1 MINGFSK
8 FSKEQKRRWLEKNYL
23 NDFQYEDIFGKYDNA
38 DATLQQLH
46 DEFIENTVA
55 NYYLPLGVAPNFCI
69 NDQFYTI
76 PMVVEESSVVAGV
89 SKAAKYWAERGGFRS
104 EVVST
109 EKIGQIHLFFDGNS
123 DDFQNFFNQIKPILL
138 PDTQH
143 ITSNMQKRGGGICS
157 IELQDKTHQL
167 TGYYQV
173 FATFETLDAMG
184 ANFIN
189 SCLEQMAK
197 TIEREATHWKL
208 SGNIEI
214 LMCILS
220 NYVPNCLVRSQVVC
234 SIDKMNYGNISGKVF
249 TQKLIK
255 AVDIANIDTYRA
267 VTHNKGVMNGID
279 AVIIATGNDFRAVEA
294 ALHAYACR
302 SGQYKSLTYAYIEND
317 LFHFGIEVPLALGTI
332 GGLTQLHPMVK
343 TALRILNNPNAK
355 QLMQIVASV
364 GLAQNF
370 AALSALV
377 TSGIQQGHMKMHL
390 VNIINQLG
398 ASPEQKTKLI
408 EYFKDRIVSY
418 REVYEQFLTI
428 NNS

>member
-8 FSKEQKRRWLEKNYL
+8 FSKEQKRQWLEKTYL
-23 NDFQYEDIFGKYDNA
+23 TDFQPENIFNKYDNA
-38 DATLQQLH
+38 DTTLQQLH

-55 NYYLPLGVAPNFCI
+55 NYYLPLGVAPNFRI

-76 PMVVEESSVVAGV
+76 PMVVEESSVVAGL

-104 EVVST
+104 EIIST
-109 EKIGQIHLFFDGNS
+109 EKIGQVHLFFDGNP
-123 DDFQNFFNQIKPILL
+123 DDFQVFFNQIKPILFT
-138 PDTQH
+138 DTQS
-143 ITSNMQKRGGGICS
+143 IISNMQKRGGGIRS
-157 IELQDKTHQL
+157 IELQDKTHLL
-167 TGYYQV
+167 TGYYQI

-197 TIEREATHWKL
+197 TLEREAIHQQL

-220 NYVPNCLVRSQVVC
+220 NYVPNCLVRSKVIC
-234 SIDKMNYGNISGKVF
+234 PIDKMNYGNFSGEIF

-255 AVDIANIDTYRA
+255 AINIANIDIHRA

-294 ALHAYACR
+294 TIHAYASR
-302 SGQYKSLTYAYIEND
+302 SGQYKSLTNAYIEND

-355 QLMQIVASV
+355 QLMQIVASA

-390 VNIINQLG
+390 VNILNQLG

-418 REVYEQFLTI
+418 REVYEQFLAI
-428 NNS
+428 NHS